1 QVKEAT
7 IYGDFFGTEDVAE
20 LAGKII
26 GCRFERKS
34 IQNAWQE
41 INAKDYFGG
50 IEKEAILD
58 MLFE

>member
-1 QVKEAT
+1 
-7 IYGDFFGTEDVAE
+7 
-20 LAGKII
+20 
-26 GCRFERKS
+26 CRFERKS

>member
-1 QVKEAT
+1 T

-26 GCRFERKS
+26 GCRFEREEVEKAW
-34 IQNAWQE
+34 NA
-41 INAKDYFGG
+41 IDTKAYFGG
-50 IEKEAILD
+50 IEKEAILA

>member
-1 QVKEAT
+1 MGT
-7 IYGDFFGTEDVAE
+7 FFGTEDVAE